1 MFFYRP
7 TCPKCAATEPIIT
20 QLQTQYAGKV
30 SVVRINDD
38 DGASADVISQNRV
51 TIVPT
56 VILLKNGVEVQ
67 RWVYPIADASVI
79 AGQIDSQLGTR

>member
-20 QLQTQYAGKV
+20 QLQTRYAGKV
-30 SVVRINDD
+30 TVVRINDD
-38 DGASADVISQNRV
+38 DGANADLISQNRV

-56 VILLKNGVEVQ
+56 VLLLKNGVEVG
-67 RWVYPIADASVI
+67 RWINQQDDATPIATR
-79 AGQIDSQLGTR
+79 IDSQLSSG